1 MNLAFATCSKGG
13 VTLRKVRRYLFFGI
27 LGILCAGLTPFAY
40 AYTLVEDHF
49 DDGIN
54 EEVWRIY
61 RSSETGV
68 IQSVSGN
75 LLIYNV
81 MPADYTVHQNRVLG
95 LMLREPI
102 NMYDASITITI
113 QYETAGNP
121 EQNIGLWNLNAL
133 SGVQFGGS
141 EPTKA
146 ELEQADIYFYPGFRL
161 TVGNS
166 WIAGE
171 STGRAGGEWRPGLGV
186 GFSMPLT
193 ITWQLDYV
201 SGGSNDSEFKVT
213 LTANEEQVYRG
224 FLRPGLFDPAEA
236 YFYFYV
242 STRDV
247 GGLTAIDY
255 IKVTR
260 EPYFL
265 SGS

>member
-113 QYETAGNP
+113 QYETAGNT